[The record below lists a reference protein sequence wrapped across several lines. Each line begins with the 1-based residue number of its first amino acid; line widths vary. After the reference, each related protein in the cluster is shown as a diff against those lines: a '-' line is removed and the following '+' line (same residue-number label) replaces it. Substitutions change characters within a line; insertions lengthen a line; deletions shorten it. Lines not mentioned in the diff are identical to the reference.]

1 MEFMN
6 VQIPYRGGIPI
17 LNRRGP
23 IANLELDIETIKT
36 LISYGIEILNPE
48 NGKPITFESA
58 KEPVVTHA
66 QVVEEQ
72 PVATTVK
79 DEEPKPE
86 ETVPAAAETE
96 KKPETVEPAEEV
108 TPAPS
113 TEKVDTE
120 APATQDAADSASE
133 DADDVVE
140 GADAFDY
147 TKIANYSALSR
158 SKRKELRK
166 YFAEKIGKM
175 DINILYA
182 NLNTM
187 AKK

>member
-48 NGKPITFESA
+48 NGKPIIFESE
-58 KEPVVTHA
+58 KEPAATQA
-66 QVVEEQ
+66 QVVKEQ

-79 DEEPKPE
+79 EEAPKPE
-86 ETVPAAAETE
+86 ETAPAAAETE
-96 KKPETVEPAEEV
+96 KKPEVVEPAEV

-113 TEKVDTE
+113 TEKVETE
-120 APATQDAADSASE
+120 TPAAQDAADSASE

-147 TKIANYSALSR
+147 TKIANYSALSK

-166 YFAEKIGKM
+166 YFAEKNGKM

-182 NLNTM
+182 TLNTM

>member
-58 KEPVVTHA
+58 KEPIVTQA

-79 DEEPKPE
+79 KEAPKPD
-86 ETVPAAAETE
+86 ETAPAAAESE
-96 KKPETVEPAEEV
+96 KKPEAVEPAEEV
-108 TPAPS
+108 TPVPS
-113 TEKVDTE
+113 TEKVETE
-120 APATQDAADSASE
+120 TPAAQDVADSASE
-133 DADDVVE
+133 DADDVIE

-147 TKIANYSALSR
+147 TKIANYSALSK

-166 YFAEKIGKM
+166 YFAEKNGKM
-175 DINILYA
+175 DVNILYA
-182 NLNTM
+182 TLNTM

>member
-6 VQIPYRGGIPI
+6 IQIPYRGGIPI

-48 NGKPITFESA
+48 NGKPVTFESA
-58 KEPVVTHA
+58 KEPVVA

-72 PVATTVK
+72 SVATTVK
-79 DEEPKPE
+79 EKAPKPE
-86 ETVPAAAETE
+86 ETAPASTDTE
-96 KKPETVEPAEEV
+96 KKPEAVEQPAEEV

-120 APATQDAADSASE
+120 APATQDASDSASE
-133 DADDVVE
+133 DADDVIE

-147 TKIANYSALSR
+147 TKIANYSALSK

-166 YFAEKIGKM
+166 YFAEKNGKM

-182 NLNTM
+182 TLNTM

>member
-36 LISYGIEILNPE
+36 LLSYGIEILNPE
-48 NGKPITFESA
+48 NGKPITFESV
-58 KEPVVTHA
+58 KEPVVT
-66 QVVEEQ
+66 QVAEEQ
-72 PVATTVK
+72 AVADAVK
-79 DEEPKPE
+79 DEEPKSD
-86 ETVPAAAETE
+86 ETVPAAADTE
-96 KKPETVEPAEEV
+96 KKPEAEPAEEV
-108 TPAPS
+108 SPAPV
-113 TEKVDTE
+113 EKVETE
-120 APATQDAADSASE
+120 PPAAQDVADSASE
-133 DADDVVE
+133 DSDDVVE

-147 TKIANYSALSR
+147 TKIANYSALSK

-166 YFAEKIGKM
+166 YFAEKNGKM

-182 NLNTM
+182 TLNTM

>member
-48 NGKPITFESA
+48 NGKPVTFESENESA
-58 KEPVVTHA
+58 VT

-72 PVATTVK
+72 PVANVN
-79 DEEPKPE
+79 EAPKPE
-86 ETVPAAAETE
+86 ETVPAATETE
-96 KKPETVEPAEEV
+96 KKPEAAEQPAEEV

-133 DADDVVE
+133 DSDDVVE

-147 TKIANYSALSR
+147 TKIANYSALSK

-166 YFAEKIGKM
+166 YFAEKNGKM

-182 NLNTM
+182 TLNTM